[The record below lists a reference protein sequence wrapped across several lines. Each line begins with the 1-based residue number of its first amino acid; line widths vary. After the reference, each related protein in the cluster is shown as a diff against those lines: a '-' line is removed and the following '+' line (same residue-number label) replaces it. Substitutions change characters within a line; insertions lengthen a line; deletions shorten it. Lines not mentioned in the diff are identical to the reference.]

1 MSGLEMSNVE
11 RHARLIEKPLE
22 EDSRSSVLSR
32 KKWRW
37 NASHKKIFERSSK
50 SSSAN
55 AMKARRDYYKELS
68 KLLLMKATFLN
79 SSSLPCPIM
88 RFVTAETGKSPA
100 LADAPPVKYAIAA
113 DARAFKLIFN
123 YLLINSIVFFKSL
136 MISFCSLTI

>member
-1 MSGLEMSNVE
+1 SKDGSPKNVYPIITSSGRE
-11 RHARLIEKPLE
+11 
-22 EDSRSSVLSR
+22 VLPATW

-100 LADAPPVKYAIAA
+100 LADAPP
-113 DARAFKLIFN
+113 
-123 YLLINSIVFFKSL
+123 
-136 MISFCSLTI
+136 